1 MKKYFISISGNIG
14 SGKTSLASLLS
25 HKFGWKPFF
34 ESVEDNPY
42 LKDFYGDM
50 KKWAFQ
56 LQIYFL
62 SKRFNDYQYIFNNHS
77 SVILDR
83 TIFEDGEIFAKNLY
97 ELGNMDNRD
106 WENYRNLYDILIKYL
121 QPVDLMIYLRSDVD
135 FLYER
140 IMQRNRNFETTISKD
155 YLARLNK
162 SYEEWISGYDFSDLL
177 IVDVRKLDFV
187 NNEKDFNIIID
198 MMREK
203 IKF

>member
-14 SGKTSLASLLS
+14 SGKTSLARMLS
-25 HKFGWKPFF
+25 NKFGWKPFF

-97 ELGNMDNRD
+97 EMGNMDSRD
-106 WENYRNLYDILIKYL
+106 WENYRNLYSILVKYL
-121 QPVDLMIYLRSDVD
+121 HPVDLMIYLRSDVD

-140 IMQRNRNFETTISKD
+140 IMKRNRGFEVTISKD
-155 YLARLNK
+155 YLASLNK
-162 SYEEWISGYDFSDLL
+162 NYEEWIAGYDFSDLL
-177 IVDVRKLDFV
+177 IVDVRKLDYV
-187 NNEKDFNIIID
+187 NNEKDFEILIE

-203 IKF
+203 IQF

>member
-1 MKKYFISISGNIG
+1 MKKYFLSISGNIG
-14 SGKTSLASLLS
+14 SGKTSLAGMLAN
-25 HKFGWKPFF
+25 KFGWKPFF

-50 KKWAFQ
+50 KKWAFH

-97 ELGNMDNRD
+97 EMGNMSNRD
-106 WENYRNLYDILIKYL
+106 WENYRNLYNILVKYL
-121 QPVDLMIYLRSDVD
+121 HPVDLMIYLRSDVD

-140 IMQRNRNFETTISKD
+140 IMKRNRGFETTISKD
-155 YLARLNK
+155 YLASLNK
-162 SYEEWISGYDFSDLL
+162 NYEEWIAGYDFSDLL
-177 IVDVRKLDFV
+177 IIDVRKLDYV
-187 NNEKDFNIIID
+187 NNEKDFEILIE

-203 IKF
+203 IQF